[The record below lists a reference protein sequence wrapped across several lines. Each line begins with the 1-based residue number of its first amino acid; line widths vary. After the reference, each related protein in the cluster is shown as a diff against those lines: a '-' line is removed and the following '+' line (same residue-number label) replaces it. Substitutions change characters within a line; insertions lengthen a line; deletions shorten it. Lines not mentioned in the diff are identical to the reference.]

1 MMSAKTVLIQK
12 KDTICTLVLNRPE
25 VMNAMNE
32 ALIIE
37 LPTGEQ
43 IKVAVLHQRQPG
55 QDRRECAGR
64 YSSCA
69 GGVAG

>member
-32 ALIIE
+32 ALILE
-37 LPTGEQ
+37 LKDAVKQ
-43 IKVAVLHQRQPG
+43 IAARSNIVRVFIDYPPCVLIL
-55 QDRRECAGR
+55 
-64 YSSCA
+64 S
-69 GGVAG
+69 